1 MRGRRWFLTIALLLH
16 LPLFVY
22 PIVRLGDWLD
32 LPGWLT
38 LLVLLPLVPSQYL
51 SRFVLTNKKA
61 IGAGLYRTFAS
72 FWLGLSPVLL
82 MTLLLFE
89 VFVAGSVFAEHEA
102 ALMVISTSIMTAL
115 VGVLAAM
122 IPRVRRVQLIAN
134 QLSMPV
140 RFIQISDV
148 HIGSRSS
155 SFLESIVYRI
165 IQHQPDFVCITGDL
179 VDARDLSETQLRSLR
194 ALPMPVYYTTGN
206 HERYEDLENILERL
220 DRLGVNVMR
229 NAAMDFS
236 DEIQILGIDDAD
248 RPTQVR
254 EQLNALEVD
263 PNRYSILL
271 YHRPVGLE
279 DAAAAGVD
287 LMVSG
292 HTHNGQIFPFRILVQ
307 WMFKY
312 MKGLYQH
319 GRTHLYVSQGTG
331 TWGPVMRIGTRS
343 EITLF
348 ELSPELA
355 GEERCAMSTAAR

>member
-1 MRGRRWFLTIALLLH
+1 
-16 LPLFVY
+16 
-22 PIVRLGDWLD
+22 
-32 LPGWLT
+32 
-38 LLVLLPLVPSQYL
+38 
-51 SRFVLTNKKA
+51 
-61 IGAGLYRTFAS
+61 
-72 FWLGLSPVLL
+72 
-82 MTLLLFE
+82 
-89 VFVAGSVFAEHEA
+89 
-102 ALMVISTSIMTAL
+102 MVISTSIITAL

-140 RFIQISDV
+140 RFVQISDV

-165 IQHQPDFVCITGDL
+165 IQHQPDFVCITGAL
-179 VDARDLSETQLRSLR
+179 VDARALSESQLRSLR

-206 HERYEDLENILERL
+206 HERYEDLESILERL

-229 NAAMDFS
+229 NAAIDFS

-254 EQLNALEVD
+254 EQLNGLEVD

-319 GRTHLYVSQGTG
+319 RRTHLYVSQGTG

-348 ELSPELA
+348 ELSP
-355 GEERCAMSTAAR
+355 